1 MFGTLFVKE
10 CRQTAKSLIYWL
22 IVVILALFF
31 FSQLGDMAVTSKP
44 KEGQE
49 DYGFT
54 HSKDKEVIMESTLE
68 CLAEEY
74 SRGQYSTY
82 PIGFYKSVKLND
94 KDSERIK
101 EILEEA
107 ADITD
112 YERFLSLME
121 EVDDILG
128 GGSSYAEDM
137 VASNAVIPMTYED
150 AMEEYE
156 NLVEKERLTGGY
168 ARLFSDYM
176 GIMLSI
182 LPVFL
187 AVTRGLRDRR
197 AQMEELIAVR
207 RASSA
212 VIIGSRY
219 LAMIVMMMIPV
230 LLLSIFP
237 LAECM
242 KYAASAGISVDYFA
256 FVKYSLG
263 WLMPSVMTAA
273 AVGLVITVLTDTAAG
288 VLVQGIW
295 WFIAIFSSM
304 SSMSGG
310 AYGWSLVPRHNTVG
324 NYEGFKEQ
332 FLTLA
337 ANRALYAALSIVLV
351 ITAMWIYSQKRK
363 GRLNIRG
370 KIHANRKNEPKA

>member
-31 FSQLGDMAVTSKP
+31 FSQLGDMAVASKP

-49 DYGFT
+49 NYGVT
-54 HSKDKEVIMESTLE
+54 YSKDKQVIMESTLGK
-68 CLAEEY
+68 LAEEY
-74 SRGQYSTY
+74 NRGTYITY
-82 PIGFYKSVKLND
+82 PIGFYKSVKISD
-94 KDSERIK
+94 KESERIK

-107 ADITD
+107 AGITD
-112 YERFLSLME
+112 YEHFLTLME

-137 VASNAVIPMTYED
+137 AASNAVVPKTYED
-150 AMEEYE
+150 AMKEYE
-156 NLVEKERLTGGY
+156 NLVEKEKLTGGY
-168 ARLFSDYM
+168 ARLFCDYM

-207 RASSA
+207 KASSA
-212 VIIGSRY
+212 AIIGSRY

-230 LLLSIFP
+230 LVLSCFP

-242 KYAASAGISVDYFA
+242 KYAATAGISVDYFA

-295 WFIAIFSSM
+295 WFIAVFGSM

-324 NYEGFKEQ
+324 NYDGFKEQ

-370 KIHANRKNEPKA
+370 KIRANRKNEHKA